1 MKRERGKFKR
11 IRKLGKRGK
20 HKKKGETKGKRRK
33 SNLVRY
39 LAFQK
44 FVN

>member
-11 IRKLGKRGK
+11 IRKLGKEGNLKSKEK
-20 HKKKGETKGKRRK
+20 HKGKRRK

-39 LAFQK
+39 LAFRN
-44 FVN
+44 FLN